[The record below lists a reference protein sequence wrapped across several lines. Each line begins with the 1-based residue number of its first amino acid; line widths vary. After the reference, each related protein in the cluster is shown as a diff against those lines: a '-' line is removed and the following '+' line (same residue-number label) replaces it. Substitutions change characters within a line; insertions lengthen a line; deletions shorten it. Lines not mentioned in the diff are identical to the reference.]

1 MKRIFYT
8 IITLVALNFTAQAQ
22 TANEKVLLERAVKLM
37 ANEKYEET
45 LNIYKQLLI
54 EAPHSIYYFQSA
66 QLLTKLN
73 RAEEALDYLEK
84 YVTSDTVHPELAMV
98 FNVLPE
104 FENLR
109 NTQKWHDIMLTF
121 NNKVYTTPTE
131 YSSVREHLEALYD
144 ADQGIRNE
152 WTAIEK
158 QYKPESTEY
167 KEFIKKWVLTDKENL
182 FQVQQILDKN
192 GWLGKDDVGIKAN
205 SALFL
210 VIQHAELDIQ
220 KKYLPMM
227 IQAVKDKK
235 ANGQDLALLE
245 DRIAMREK
253 RKQVY
258 GSQTL
263 SIDGSEY
270 VLWPIEDIDQ
280 VDKRRKAVGLK
291 QTLEEYME
299 LVTGNK
305 WSLKAYKK
313 NLPAL
318 EKQLILT
325 EQQ

>member
-8 IITLVALNFTAQAQ
+8 IIALVALHFTAQAQ
-22 TANEKVLLERAVKLM
+22 TANEKVLLERVVSLM
-37 ANEKYEET
+37 ADEKYEET
-45 LNIYKQLLI
+45 LNIYKQLLV

-66 QLLTKLN
+66 QLLAKLS
-73 RAEEALDYLEK
+73 RDEEALDYLEK
-84 YVTSDTVHPELAMV
+84 YVTSDTVHPELAIV

-109 NTQKWHDIMLTF
+109 NTQKWHNIMLTF

-131 YSSVREHLEALYD
+131 YNSVREHLEALYD

-158 QYKPESTEY
+158 QYNPESTEY
-167 KEFIKKWVLTDKENL
+167 KEFLKKWVLTDKENL
-182 FQVQQILDKN
+182 FQVQQILDEK

-205 SALFL
+205 AALFL
-210 VIQHAELDIQ
+210 VIQHAELDTQ

-227 IQAVKDKK
+227 TQAVKDKK

-270 VLWPIEDIDQ
+270 VLWPVEDIDQ
-280 VDKRRKAVGLK
+280 VNERRKAVGLK

-305 WSLKAYKK
+305 WSLQTYKEK
-313 NLPAL
+313 LPAL
-318 EKQLILT
+318 EKQLKLT
-325 EQQ
+325 DQQ

>member
-8 IITLVALNFTAQAQ
+8 IIALVALHFTAQAQ
-22 TANEKVLLERAVKLM
+22 TANEKVLLERVVSLM
-37 ANEKYEET
+37 ADEKYEET
-45 LNIYKQLLI
+45 LNIYKQLLV

-66 QLLTKLN
+66 QLLAKLS
-73 RAEEALDYLEK
+73 RDEEALDYLEK
-84 YVTSDTVHPELAMV
+84 YVTSDTVHPELAIV

-109 NTQKWHDIMLTF
+109 NTQKWHNIMLTF

-131 YSSVREHLEALYD
+131 YNSVREHLEALYD

-167 KEFIKKWVLTDKENL
+167 KEFLKKWVLTDKENL
-182 FQVQQILDKN
+182 FQVQQILDEN

-205 SALFL
+205 AALFL
-210 VIQHAELDIQ
+210 VIQHAELDTQ

-227 IQAVKDKK
+227 TQAVKDKK

-270 VLWPIEDIDQ
+270 ILWPVEDIDQ
-280 VDKRRKAVGLK
+280 VNERRKAVGLK

-305 WSLKAYKK
+305 WSLQTYKEK
-313 NLPAL
+313 LPAL
-318 EKQLILT
+318 EKQLKLT
-325 EQQ
+325 D

>member
-8 IITLVALNFTAQAQ
+8 IIALVALHFTAQAQ
-22 TANEKVLLERAVKLM
+22 TANEKVLLERVVSLM
-37 ANEKYEET
+37 ADEKYEET
-45 LNIYKQLLI
+45 LNIYKQLLV

-66 QLLTKLN
+66 QLLAKLS
-73 RAEEALDYLEK
+73 RDEEALDYLEK
-84 YVTSDTVHPELAMV
+84 YVTSDTVHPELAIV

-109 NTQKWHDIMLTF
+109 NTQKWHNIMLTF

-131 YSSVREHLEALYD
+131 YNSVREHLEALYD

-158 QYKPESTEY
+158 KYNPESTEY
-167 KEFIKKWVLTDKENL
+167 KEFLKKWVLTDKENL
-182 FQVQQILDKN
+182 FQVQQILDEK

-205 SALFL
+205 AALFL
-210 VIQHAELDIQ
+210 VIQHAELDTQ

-227 IQAVKDKK
+227 TQAVKDKK

-270 VLWPIEDIDQ
+270 VLWPVEDIDQ
-280 VDKRRKAVGLK
+280 VNERRKAVGLK

-305 WSLKAYKK
+305 WSLQTYKEK
-313 NLPAL
+313 LPAL
-318 EKQLILT
+318 EKQLKLT
-325 EQQ
+325 DQQ

>member
-167 KEFIKKWVLTDKENL
+167 KEFIKNWVLTDKENL